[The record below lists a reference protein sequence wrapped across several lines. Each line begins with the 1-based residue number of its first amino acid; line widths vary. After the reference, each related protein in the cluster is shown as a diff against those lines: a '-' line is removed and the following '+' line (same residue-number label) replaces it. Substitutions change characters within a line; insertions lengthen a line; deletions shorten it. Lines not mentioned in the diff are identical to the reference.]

1 MYRNSEIFLTS
12 FNRIDKRLKSF
23 LTKKKDVGFTRAVK
37 ILRNSNAVVKRYSND
52 LLEFAELRNAI
63 VHNKIDTDYAIAEP
77 HDSIVK
83 KIVMIEEELT
93 EPKKVAA
100 QFYRKVETFQIN
112 DTLEQMLEKIN
123 EKGFTKFPLYDGP
136 NFRGLITEKGISMWF
151 AENSEKNPKEVLL
164 KEVLTYEQEGNYKFI
179 SAETTVLEAVDIY
192 KGKVGN
198 GTRLQALLITKS
210 GYPSKDLLGIITSL
224 DMMKI

>member
-12 FNRIDKRLKSF
+12 FNRIDKRLKSL

-37 ILRNSNAVVKRYSND
+37 ILRNTNAVVKRYSND

-63 VHNKIDTDYAIAEP
+63 VHNRIDMDYAIAEP
-77 HDSIVK
+77 HDSIVR
-83 KIVMIEEELT
+83 KIVMIEKELT
-93 EPKKVAA
+93 EPKKVAS
-100 QFYRKVETFQIN
+100 QFYRNVETFQM
-112 DTLEQMLEKIN
+112 DHTLAQMLEKIN
-123 EKGFTKFPLYDGP
+123 EKGFTKFPVYDGA
-136 NFRGLITEKGISMWF
+136 NFRGLITEKGITMWF
-151 AENSEKNPKEVLL
+151 AKNIGQNPKEVLL
-164 KEVLTYEQEGNYKFI
+164 KEVLTYEQVDNYKFI
-179 SAETTVLEAVDIY
+179 SADTTVLEAIDIY

-224 DMMKI
+224 DIMKL